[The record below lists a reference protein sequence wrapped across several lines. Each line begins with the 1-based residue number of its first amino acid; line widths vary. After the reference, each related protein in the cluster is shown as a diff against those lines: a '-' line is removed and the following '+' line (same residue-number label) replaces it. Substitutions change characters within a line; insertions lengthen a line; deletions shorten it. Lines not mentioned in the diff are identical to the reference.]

1 MGRLVYLMNVSLD
14 GFVET
19 ADHSLDWTT
28 VDEETHRWFND
39 RTRDADA
46 LVYGRRLYELMAG
59 YWPTAESDPTA
70 TDYMLDYAR
79 AWNATPKIVFSST
92 LREVVSNC
100 RLVRGDAV
108 DELTR
113 IRDDFSGDLA
123 IGGPTLA
130 AAFVERGLI
139 DRYDLVVHP
148 VALGAGTPFFP
159 KLETPL
165 RLRLVDTHTFS
176 NGAVH
181 LGYEPIRE

>member
-19 ADHSLDWTT
+19 LDHSLAWTT
-28 VDEETHRWFND
+28 VDEELHRWFGD
-39 RTRDADA
+39 RIRAADA
-46 LVYGRRLYELMAG
+46 LVYGRRLYEGMAG
-59 YWPTAESDPTA
+59 HWPTAASDPTA

-92 LREVVSNC
+92 LSEVIANS

-113 IRDDFSGDLA
+113 IRDEFSGDLE

-130 AAFVERGLI
+130 RAFVERGLI
-139 DRYDLVVHP
+139 DRYDVVVHP

-159 KLETPL
+159 KLDTPL
-165 RLRLVDTHTFS
+165 RLRRVANHEFT

-181 LGYEPIRE
+181 LGYEPIRD